1 MDTAGRL
8 RRLWP
13 SSPYG
18 CPPHRRALRAPPVR
32 TQRTRER
39 TDTRRSHRTLD
50 AGHPDAGHPDT
61 GHRTPGRSDADTGH
75 WTPVA
80 WTSHART
87 PDAGRGRTR
96 TGGPRHGR
104 HPDILGPPRRAAAP
118 LGRRSVFLWM
128 APAALGSPCKLG
140 GEATCQPETTYRA
153 TSCSA
158 APPAK
163 ARLGALL
170 SCVGW
175 YEGRAMGLRKGEGVR
190 GRVGEAMLM
199 GVLQ

>member
-1 MDTAGRL
+1 VDADADADRGDEGAAGI
-8 RRLWP
+8 WTSWATTP
-13 SSPYG
+13 SD
-18 CPPHRRALRAPPVR
+18 RAL
-32 TQRTRER
+32 
-39 TDTRRSHRTLD
+39 
-50 AGHPDAGHPDT
+50 
-61 GHRTPGRSDADTGH
+61 GRPT
-75 WTPVA
+75 
-80 WTSHART
+80 
-87 PDAGRGRTR
+87 
-96 TGGPRHGR
+96 
-104 HPDILGPPRRAAAP
+104 
-118 LGRRSVFLWM
+118 VFLWM

-199 GVLQ
+199 AVLQ